1 MNKVLLLL
9 CLSTILSTSNSFTRQ
24 LVYSSTCLLVNLFT
38 RQLVNSQ
45 TTFPGKRGWSQ

>member
-24 LVYSSTCLLVNLFT
+24 LVHSSTRRLLFRVNEVGVSDIVQHLGEELT
-38 RQLVNSQ
+38 
-45 TTFPGKRGWSQ
+45 

>member
-24 LVYSSTCLLVNLFT
+24 LV
-38 RQLVNSQ
+38 NSQ
-45 TTFPGKRGWSQ
+45 TTFPGKRGWRQ